1 MVAHCSNDS
10 FDKFLQDEI
19 FARFTSA
26 AKQAIAV
33 AKSSAPK
40 INAHD
45 HVDHQHNPAIDIHHL
60 LLGLMSDRMD
70 LVAQVLRSRGVT
82 LPKVQYEIE
91 HLFLKSKRMYSDS
104 SPASRIRQS
113 LQIALEASI
122 EMGHCTIDT
131 GHLLLG
137 LIRQGYGQQNQ
148 VTQLLA
154 NLGVDLEKLDQQI
167 QEHLRD
173 VQLAKMTG
181 ICFNPAAGAFASYY
195 PADIV
200 AGEIAACLTAW
211 LVCWVDPYKLGRV
224 FINTGFQL
232 PNHDIQALGI
242 SFISETRLEYGSNYL
257 ETAPDLVIEIKSTR
271 ESLISL
277 QASIERMLELGTQV
291 GMLINPDEQSVILY
305 RPNDDITLLTNT
317 DIIEIPDMLPGWKLP
332 VFSIW
337 VSELIQNRCNP
348 SLKAGVEWCI

>member
-1 MVAHCSNDS
+1 MIAHRSNDF

-19 FARFTSA
+19 FARFTA
-26 AKQAIAV
+26 ATKQAIAV
-33 AKSSAPK
+33 AENSAPK
-40 INAHD
+40 TNAHD
-45 HVDHQHNPAIDIHHL
+45 HVSHQHNPAIDTHHL
-60 LLGLMSDRMD
+60 LLGLMSDRVD
-70 LVAQVLRSRGVT
+70 LVAQALRSRAVT

-91 HLFLKSKRMYSDS
+91 QLFLKPKRIYSDS
-104 SPASRIRQS
+104 SAFRIKQS
-113 LQIALEASI
+113 LQFALEASI

-154 NLGVDLEKLDQQI
+154 NLGVDLQKLDQQI

-173 VQLAKMTG
+173 VQLARMNG
-181 ICFNPAAGAFASYY
+181 IYLSPAAGTLSSYY

-211 LVCWVDPYKLGRV
+211 LVCWVDPSKLGRV
-224 FINTGFQL
+224 FTNTGFQL

-242 SFISETRLEYGSNYL
+242 SFISETRLEDGSNYL
-257 ETAPDLVIEIKSTR
+257 RIAPDLVIEIKSTK

-277 QASIERMLELGTQV
+277 QVGIEQMLELGTRIGIV
-291 GMLINPDEQSVILY
+291 INPEEQTVILY
-305 RPNDDITLLTNT
+305 RPNDDITLLKST
-317 DIIEIPDMLPGWKLP
+317 DIIEIPDVLPGWKLA
-332 VFSIW
+332 VSSIW
-337 VSELIQNRCNP
+337 VSEPNQNRFNP
-348 SLKAGVEWCI
+348 SLKAGVE